1 MLKFKL
7 RNYNGPTGLKQ
18 TVSLD
23 KCKGIN
29 TSGWLL
35 PMEIILIIIL
45 CQMIYKE
52 KTNHKW

>member
-23 KCKGIN
+23 KCKDIN
-29 TSGWLL
+29 TSG
-35 PMEIILIIIL
+35 
-45 CQMIYKE
+45 
-52 KTNHKW
+52 